1 MGYRRKWTAYRTAVR
16 RGNARQICNGG
27 SMSDET
33 VQPECRV
40 RLAGR
45 EQRRYNHWYIKI
57 ASAAL

>member
-1 MGYRRKWTAYRTAVR
+1 
-16 RGNARQICNGG
+16 
-27 SMSDET
+27 MSDET